1 MKLRKDYFLDES
13 MILFQDEDHFHFNT
27 DTKLL
32 AKFMRLKKD
41 ETILDI
47 GTNNGALLLA
57 ADQEPVKE
65 LIGVEILK
73 ESSQVAEYNAKQFF
87 KHPYKIMNQ
96 SIQEVELPLVDVI
109 VCNPP
114 FFKKEETNPNVKI
127 TMRQLGRIEEN
138 LTLEDLC
145 FHANRLLKSNGRFYF
160 VHRLN
165 RLNDIFFNLHQNNFS
180 VRNFQIA
187 YDHRDHL
194 AKSVLIEAIKES
206 HCDCICKEALYI

>member
-1 MKLRKDYFLDES
+1 MP
-13 MILFQDEDHFHFNT
+13 LFQEEEHFHFNT

-32 AKFMRLKKD
+32 AQFMRLKKD

-47 GTNNGALLLA
+47 GTNNGAILLA
-57 ADQEPVKE
+57 ADQEPVKK

-73 ESSQVAEYNAKQFF
+73 ESSEVAKLNAKEFF
-87 KHPYKIMNQ
+87 QHPYQIINQ
-96 SIQEVELPLVDVI
+96 AIQDVEIAPVDVI

-114 FFKKEETNPNVKI
+114 FFKKDETNPNVKI

-138 LTLEDLC
+138 LSLEDLC
-145 FHANRLLKSNGRFYF
+145 FHANRLLKSKGRFYF

-165 RLNDIFFNLHQNNFS
+165 RLNDIFSNLHQNNFS
-180 VRNFQIA
+180 VRSFQIA
-187 YDHRDHL
+187 YDHRDQL
-194 AKSVLIEAIKES
+194 PKSVLIEAIKES